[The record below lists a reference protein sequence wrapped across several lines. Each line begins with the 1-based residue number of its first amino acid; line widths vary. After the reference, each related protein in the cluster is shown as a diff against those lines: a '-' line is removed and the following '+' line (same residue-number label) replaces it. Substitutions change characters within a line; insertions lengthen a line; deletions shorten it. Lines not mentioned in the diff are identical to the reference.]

1 MLVRIICI
9 MLNWVFM
16 NVIKDNKMTKKST
29 TLKILKL
36 IVISVVSISVMYG
49 FYAFL
54 SGKQTFS
61 YPTATTLSFD
71 EFNQYIKDYGKN
83 EIFCEIT
90 LGSREE
96 GNRIKHCYDKKQN
109 MLIYLKSNELKNS
122 KAQDEK

>member
-1 MLVRIICI
+1 
-9 MLNWVFM
+9 MLNLVFM

-29 TLKILKL
+29 ALKILKL
-36 IVISVVSISVMYG
+36 IVISVVSVISIFVIYD

-61 YPTATTLSFD
+61 YPTAATLSID
-71 EFNQYIKDYGKN
+71 EFNQYIKDHGEN
-83 EIFCEIT
+83 GIVCEIT

-96 GNRIKHCYDKKQN
+96 GNKIKHCYDKKQN

-122 KAQDEK
+122 EDQGKK

>member
-1 MLVRIICI
+1 

-29 TLKILKL
+29 ALKILKL

-71 EFNQYIKDYGKN
+71 EFNQYIKDHGKN

>member
-1 MLVRIICI
+1 
-9 MLNWVFM
+9 M
-16 NVIKDNKMTKKST
+16 NVIKDNGMTKKST

-36 IVISVVSISVMYG
+36 IVISVVSISVMYS

-61 YPTATTLSFD
+61 YPIATTLSFD
-71 EFNQYIKDYGKN
+71 EFNQYIKDHGKN

-109 MLIYLKSNELKNS
+109 MLIYLKSNDLKNS
-122 KAQDEK
+122 KDQGKK

>member
-1 MLVRIICI
+1 

-16 NVIKDNKMTKKST
+16 NVIKDNGMTKKST
-29 TLKILKL
+29 TLKILNV
-36 IVISVVSISVMYG
+36 IVISVVSISIVYG

-54 SGKQTFS
+54 DGKQTFS

-71 EFNQYIKDYGKN
+71 EFNQYIKDHGKN

-109 MLIYLKSNELKNS
+109 MLIYLKSNDLKNS
-122 KAQDEK
+122 ENQDKK

>member
-1 MLVRIICI
+1 
-9 MLNWVFM
+9 M

-29 TLKILKL
+29 ALKILKL
-36 IVISVVSISVMYG
+36 IVISVVSVSVIYG

-61 YPTATTLSFD
+61 YPTVTTLSFD
-71 EFNQYIKDYGKN
+71 EFNQYIKDRGKN

>member
-1 MLVRIICI
+1 
-9 MLNWVFM
+9 
-16 NVIKDNKMTKKST
+16 MTKKST

-36 IVISVVSISVMYG
+36 IVISVVSVVSIFVMYD

-54 SGKQTFS
+54 SSKQTFS

-71 EFNQYIKDYGKN
+71 EFNQYIKDHGKN

-96 GNRIKHCYDKKQN
+96 SNRIKHCYDKKKN
-109 MLIYLKSNELKNS
+109 MLIYLKSNELKSSEN
-122 KAQDEK
+122 KDVK